1 MRKLSRKGQEKDVQC
16 ACSLDSLPH
25 CLKNLGDQ
33 YAWCYRR
40 VSIYMSIDI
49 LILSG
54 SFCRFIFCSSRM
66 TVYCSIHLFTIASSL
81 HCYILIMQCF
91 FWCMVQ
97 VAFVAI
103 GATMVGSITFLK
115 NEGDYVH
122 KGDEVCIHALP
133 LVIHCKN
140 FFWCACKGA
149 TLSFFIQFGYFSFG
163 GSTVICVFEKV
174 CSSSLTKPPPFL

>member
-1 MRKLSRKGQEKDVQC
+1 
-16 ACSLDSLPH
+16 
-25 CLKNLGDQ
+25 
-33 YAWCYRR
+33 
-40 VSIYMSIDI
+40 
-49 LILSG
+49 
-54 SFCRFIFCSSRM
+54 
-66 TVYCSIHLFTIASSL
+66 
-81 HCYILIMQCF
+81 
-91 FWCMVQ
+91 
-97 VAFVAI
+97 
-103 GATMVGSITFLK
+103 MVGSITFLK

-174 CSSSLTKPPPFL
+174 CSSSHAKAPPPSFFFENTRTDSGTGIVVQENSLSIAGCNPIWCWSRGQQRKVTGNPCFRWHDSGRLHKEQGAPSPGAAEMFAWMMEVIRMSGHGRTEL